1 MTEPQ
6 LINDIKKAQH
16 YLSAKDFNQALSL
29 SQKILTIDSNSF
41 DGWLIQTIAN
51 QSLGNLSQALT
62 SVNNVIIINQQF
74 AMAYVIKCQIL
85 KANNNF
91 TEALQTCRVALD
103 KFPENQQLWL
113 ECSKLLYIEGNK
125 EQADEAFKQ
134 HLIHSAHSTNLQQAL
149 KAFFDNDLPNSEKQ
163 VRQHLKQQPSDP
175 SAIRLLGEI
184 ALTLGVYE
192 DAQRLFEK
200 ALTLAPNYHLARLN
214 YAHCLNKRE
223 RGNLALQQI
232 NQLEVKQPNHPP
244 VQIVKAAILV
254 KLGQYQAAIELYQQ
268 LLAKQ
273 VNQAQLWASLGHTYK
288 TTGQTEQAVDA
299 YLKAIHYK
307 PLYGDAYWSLA
318 NLKTYEFTAVQ
329 IDSMLSAYQQL
340 KSAGDENLAQI
351 CFALGKAYE
360 AQQAIDH
367 SFQFYKLGNDIKKTI
382 DPYSRQEIEQLIS
395 RNKLFFKDKQPA
407 PFKQDKQTVTPIFIV
422 GLPRSGSTLL
432 EQILSSH
439 SAIDGT
445 KELPD
450 IMAIARQ
457 LGNRKKKQ
465 DKDLY
470 PHSIAELT
478 ALQRQQLGE
487 NYINSSAHLRSD
499 APYFIDKMPNNY
511 LHIGLIKSIL
521 PQAKIIDAR
530 RLPVA
535 TGFSCF
541 KQLFATGQNFSN
553 DISDI
558 THYYQQYTDVM
569 SFWQTIYSEDI
580 HTVHYEQVIENI
592 ETQVKR
598 LLAFIGLPFEQN
610 CLTFYD
616 NKRAVATASA
626 EQVRQPINNKGL
638 TAWQPYVEYLQP
650 LVELSATEV
659 NTVEKN

>member
-1 MTEPQ
+1 M
-6 LINDIKKAQH
+6 
-16 YLSAKDFNQALSL
+16 
-29 SQKILTIDSNSF
+29 
-41 DGWLIQTIAN
+41 
-51 QSLGNLSQALT
+51 
-62 SVNNVIIINQQF
+62 
-74 AMAYVIKCQIL
+74 
-85 KANNNF
+85 
-91 TEALQTCRVALD
+91 
-103 KFPENQQLWL
+103 
-113 ECSKLLYIEGNK
+113 
-125 EQADEAFKQ
+125 
-134 HLIHSAHSTNLQQAL
+134 
-149 KAFFDNDLPNSEKQ
+149 
-163 VRQHLKQQPSDP
+163 
-175 SAIRLLGEI
+175 
-184 ALTLGVYE
+184 
-192 DAQRLFEK
+192 
-200 ALTLAPNYHLARLN
+200 
-214 YAHCLNKRE
+214 
-223 RGNLALQQI
+223 
-232 NQLEVKQPNHPP
+232 
-244 VQIVKAAILV
+244 
-254 KLGQYQAAIELYQQ
+254 
-268 LLAKQ
+268 
-273 VNQAQLWASLGHTYK
+273 
-288 TTGQTEQAVDA
+288 
-299 YLKAIHYK
+299 
-307 PLYGDAYWSLA
+307 
-318 NLKTYEFTAVQ
+318 
-329 IDSMLSAYQQL
+329 
-340 KSAGDENLAQI
+340 
-351 CFALGKAYE
+351 
-360 AQQAIDH
+360 
-367 SFQFYKLGNDIKKTI
+367 
-382 DPYSRQEIEQLIS
+382 
-395 RNKLFFKDKQPA
+395 
-407 PFKQDKQTVTPIFIV
+407 
-422 GLPRSGSTLL
+422 PRSGSTLL

-580 HTVHYEQVIENI
+580 LTVHYEQVIENI